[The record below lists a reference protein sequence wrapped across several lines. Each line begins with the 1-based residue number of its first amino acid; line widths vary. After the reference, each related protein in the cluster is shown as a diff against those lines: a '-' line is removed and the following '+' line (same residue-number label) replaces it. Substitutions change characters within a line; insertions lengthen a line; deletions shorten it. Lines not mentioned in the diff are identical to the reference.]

1 MNHLNN
7 VRLSAAKIRFAQ
19 SKFSLCPK
27 TAARNKRGKTCCS
40 NKFQGHVSHYH
51 ELMSS
56 VWPVNA

>member
-7 VRLSAAKIRFAQ
+7 VTLSAAKIRFAQ
-19 SKFSLCPK
+19 LKFSLCPK
-27 TAARNKRGKTCCS
+27 TAARKKRGKTCCS
-40 NKFQGHVSHYH
+40 NKVQGHVSHYQ

>member
-7 VRLSAAKIRFAQ
+7 VRLSAAKIRFGQ

-27 TAARNKRGKTCCS
+27 TAARKKRGKTCCS
-40 NKFQGHVSHYH
+40 KKFQGHVSYYH
-51 ELMSS
+51 GLMSS